1 MPSKKIFSTVI
12 FVILAVAAAI
22 YFIFFYGRISVSN
35 PVPKN
40 QLNTFSSE
48 FLPGLSFNYPTYYS
62 VQDYSKYFK
71 VLTVSKDSERRIEIF
86 RSADF
91 GARDEG
97 NMTKEQFTIKSKNE
111 TYNVWLFYPDNDAQ
125 AKSELRQIYNSIDI
139 K

>member
-1 MPSKKIFSTVI
+1 MPSKKILLP
-12 FVILAVAAAI
+12 VILAILIIGGV
-22 YFIFFYGRISVSN
+22 YFSFFYGKIPVSN

-40 QLNTFSSE
+40 QLNNFSSDY
-48 FLPGLSFNYPTYYS
+48 FPGLSFNYPTYYS

-97 NMTKEQFTIKSKNE
+97 NTTKEQFTIKSKNE

-125 AKSELRQIYNSIDI
+125 AKSELHQIYNSIDT